1 MCARTR
7 YTVKCYSILQL
18 VQSHSSIEKEMIFVG
33 CLCVTLCAILYM
45 CVDPVSIHQPITHHC
60 KSSRFDKGIQKDLWT
75 KKINDPLVGYP
86 RRPLHISDPMYFA
99 HPYYTLL
106 CPVFFYSDSSATI
119 DSATALKKYTD
130 LVLVV
135 ASEQS

>member
-1 MCARTR
+1 MLFDIAVGTKSLEYREGNDIRWMSMCDFM
-7 YTVKCYSILQL
+7 CNSIY
-18 VQSHSSIEKEMIFVG
+18 VRVN
-33 CLCVTLCAILYM
+33 
-45 CVDPVSIHQPITHHC
+45 PVSIHQPITHHC
-60 KSSRFDKGIQKDLWT
+60 KSSRFDKGIQKDLWA

-86 RRPLHISDPMYFA
+86 RRPLRF
-99 HPYYTLL
+99 YTLL